1 MLCSIS
7 ETSLHHKMATQRV
20 DHFVLGVLARV
31 PEGSGVNM
39 HGFLSNWLHKLVVN
53 INLDFS
59 LVLLCRLHLS
69 VGNRSSAT
77 LHRYTEHRKGSTH
90 YTSGSPRREKA
101 ARYQERNE
109 SAYCTCETRRCLRN
123 LLCTLPRHVS
133 LRTPFSGLLRAQR

>member
-53 INLDFS
+53 TYKSGFFTGPTLSSTFVCRQS
-59 LVLLCRLHLS
+59 LLS
-69 VGNRSSAT
+69 NAT
-77 LHRYTEHRKGSTH
+77 
-90 YTSGSPRREKA
+90 
-101 ARYQERNE
+101 
-109 SAYCTCETRRCLRN
+109 
-123 LLCTLPRHVS
+123 
-133 LRTPFSGLLRAQR
+133 